1 MTQQAINNICK
12 IVYDAHQN
20 ATSLGV
26 NCKLGK
32 VPAELRFHVW
42 VGKTGTWNL
51 TEKGV
56 RTVKIAAIN

>member
-1 MTQQAINNICK
+1 MTQNTINNVCK
-12 IVYDAHQN
+12 IVNDAHNN
-20 ATSLGV
+20 AGRLGV

-32 VPAELRFHVW
+32 VPAELQQHIF

-56 RTVKIAAIN
+56 RTVRIAAV